1 MVGCDTSEVVV
12 VAEVGDLLQE
22 TVGGYCVEHNLP
34 GQMRLVKAVHNVVA
48 YDEQNE
54 VVVVLGAVVVL
65 ALETAVVH

>member
-12 VAEVGDLLQE
+12 LAEVGDLLQE
-22 TVGGYCVEHNLP
+22 TVVGYCVAHNLP
-34 GQMRLVKAVHNVVA
+34 GQMSLVKAVHNVVA